1 MKIHYMDKYYA
12 TDCGKI
18 FNNES
23 GRELLLDNSTGY
35 SRVRLSVGNVKK
47 KYSVHRIV
55 AELFIENPDN
65 KPFINH
71 INGIKTDNRVENLE
85 WCTNRENMIHAR
97 DTLGISFV
105 YDCSAKEVLC
115 DNGNR
120 YSSIKQTA
128 KEEGIAVKTVRL
140 RIKKG
145 IYSCL

>member
-1 MKIHYMDKYYA
+1 MDKYYA

-23 GRELLLDNSTGY
+23 GRELSLDNSTGY

-55 AELFIENPDN
+55 AELFIENIDN

-71 INGIKTDNRVENLE
+71 INGIKTDNRVVNLE
-85 WCTNRENMIHAR
+85 WCTNKENMIHAR
-97 DTLGISFV
+97 DILGISFV
-105 YDCSAKEVLC
+105 YDCSAKDIMC
-115 DNGNR
+115 DNGNK

-128 KEEGIAVKTVRL
+128 KEEHIASSTVRN

-145 IYSCL
+145 IYKVL

>member
-1 MKIHYMDKYYA
+1 MDKYYA

-18 FNNES
+18 FNDES
-23 GRELLLDNSTGY
+23 GRELLFDNSNGY
-35 SRVRLSVGNVKK
+35 SRVRLSVDNVKK

-71 INGIKTDNRVENLE
+71 INGIKTDNRVVNLE
-85 WCTNRENMIHAR
+85 WCTNKENMIHAR
-97 DTLGISFV
+97 DILGISFV
-105 YDCSAKEVLC
+105 YDCSAKDVLC
-115 DNGNR
+115 DNGNK

-128 KEEGIAVKTVRL
+128 KEEHISSSTVRN

-145 IYSCL
+145 TYKVL

>member
-35 SRVRLSVGNVKK
+35 SRVRLSIGNVKK

-105 YDCSAKEVLC
+105 
-115 DNGNR
+115 
-120 YSSIKQTA
+120 
-128 KEEGIAVKTVRL
+128 
-140 RIKKG
+140 
-145 IYSCL
+145 